1 MAVIMAGYADEMKD
15 MLDNANP
22 GLARRFP
29 APQCRYEFENFGQ
42 DECRLVVCTEARS
55 KGLRVDFAA
64 AEMCAGYLVNKA
76 MMRNFGNA
84 GDCGTFVESLQDFVK
99 KREAK
104 EARGRIQVVTSDV
117 VQQMIDAEHR
127 ADPKNSFPLPPEL
140 QEYVEVLKAD
150 RKKRTAKRLPPADL
164 QHILL
169 FADPGTGKTT
179 CARKLASELC
189 LAGVL
194 AKEEPVVV
202 GAESLQA
209 GYIGQTGGKITKIL
223 QEAQGGLLFID
234 EAPRLMPTSVG
245 DFKSEILGTLL
256 AAVGSAESPFAGKLL
271 IMLAGYEKGLLGLMT
286 ADPGLSRRFSK
297 RVRIAPVTAERC
309 QAAVLDKIADNAS
322 RMSGGADLGVAWLD
336 DVAPSILTFFE
347 ERITLANFGNLGEV
361 DTFVVSLHNEG
372 VKRTMAAGS
381 FEDWDGLPS
390 KDDVHS
396 VCELLISQA
405 RTAHAAAEELRASR
419 EVAKR
424 LLGDGPRAAS
434 SSASSSA
441 PAAKDRATRTA
452 TATRGA
458 EQQQEGET
466 EAQGHEMDTE
476 AKTKKAR
483 EAAFKL
489 FRDYDNDV
497 PGVFTDLLDGN
508 CPEDLERLKQ
518 QFMESTKGVGLDDNS
533 LNGVFDAFMTG
544 QRRALAECRAMTQQ
558 QEALSASQS
567 TALADSEASS
577 AVRREVNTRRLTMR
591 EIHEQTRWCG
601 ICGKRDEAGSG
612 CGFGGASIAPEFK
625 TETKVVH
632 AYTQR

>member
-1 MAVIMAGYADEMKD
+1 MAEAFNASDKALCCDLPEWAALKEHAKD
-15 MLDNANP
+15 VDKTHLKDLLQDAARVEALTAEHNGMYLDYSRQRVTSETMSKLFA
-22 GLARRFP
+22 LA
-29 APQCRYEFENFGQ
+29 
-42 DECRLVVCTEARS
+42 EAT
-55 KGLRVDFAA
+55 GLRGKIDAMFSGAHLNSTEDRAVLHVASRAPRSSQIVVD
-64 AEMCAGYLVNKA
+64 GK
-76 MMRNFGNA
+76 
-84 GDCGTFVESLQDFVK
+84 
-99 KREAK
+99 
-104 EARGRIQVVTSDV
+104 DV
-117 VQQMIDAEHR
+117 VPDVH
-127 ADPKNSFPLPPEL
+127 
-140 QEYVEVLKAD
+140 
-150 RKKRTAKRLPPADL
+150 
-164 QHILL
+164 
-169 FADPGTGKTT
+169 
-179 CARKLASELC
+179 
-189 LAGVL
+189 
-194 AKEEPVVV
+194 
-202 GAESLQA
+202 
-209 GYIGQTGGKITKIL
+209 
-223 QEAQGGLLFID
+223 
-234 EAPRLMPTSVG
+234 
-245 DFKSEILGTLL
+245 
-256 AAVGSAESPFAGKLL
+256 
-271 IMLAGYEKGLLGLMT
+271 
-286 ADPGLSRRFSK
+286 
-297 RVRIAPVTAERC
+297 
-309 QAAVLDKIADNAS
+309 AVLDKIADNAS

-405 RTAHAAAEELRASR
+405 RTAHATAEELRASR